1 MLAVIHDSTNRRF
14 RTRGDFHQIHLL
26 SGGFLQRFLQGH
38 NTDLLTV
45 YINQPN
51 IGCLDLLIY
60 IGALLAAF
68 ASTLNV
74 VNLQSVIENE
84 AGCLTASVNRR
95 ALYAT
100 TTGTTT
106 PTPVAGVRN

>member
-1 MLAVIHDSTNRRF
+1 
-14 RTRGDFHQIHLL
+14 
-26 SGGFLQRFLQGH
+26 
-38 NTDLLTV
+38 
-45 YINQPN
+45 
-51 IGCLDLLIY
+51 LLIY

>member
-1 MLAVIHDSTNRRF
+1 MIRQTGGSAPG
-14 RTRGDFHQIHLL
+14 GDFHQIQLFC
-26 SGGFLQRFLQGH
+26 GGFLQRFLQGH

-45 YINQPN
+45 HINQPYF
-51 IGCLDLLIY
+51 GCLDLLIY

-84 AGCLTASVNRR
+84 TSRLIASVNRR

-106 PTPVAGVRN
+106 PTPAAGVRN